1 MKGITLTLA
10 AALLGATL
18 AASAQTPPIDI
29 AQEIEAHAI
38 TLPKDPTG
46 TVVVQGCKAC
56 TTYRFAA
63 TDNTIYKIGE
73 LVVGLQDLRAAI
85 AARPNDL
92 VLLLITQ
99 DRRAVEKIA
108 IVDAH

>member
-10 AALLGATL
+10 AALLGASL
-18 AASAQTPPIDI
+18 AAFAEPPIDI
-29 AQEIEAHAI
+29 AHEIEAHAI
-38 TLPKDPTG
+38 TLPKEATG

-56 TTYRFAA
+56 PTFRFAA
-63 TDNTIYKIGE
+63 TDNTTYQIGQM
-73 LVVGLQDLRAAI
+73 VVSLQDLREAI
-85 AARPNDL
+85 VARPNDL